1 VTVGLRTYW
10 TEVRRWVDLGTEW
23 VERMWLRDD
32 KAGRRGAGEHRWAW
46 IWLGKDA
53 SDGDIDE
60 LVRQVHEE
68 IVRLP
73 VPLGIGD
80 FMVTVTAWG
89 PRHDGAGEGYY
100 LTARQAGD
108 EVAQREDLATRQPP
122 KVVAV
127 GDAARGHV
135 ISQRD
140 WTLSA
145 RDQLRRILQRC
156 RPSRQWRI
164 VQVSLFSVGEAYLK
178 LMTRPANRD

>member
-1 VTVGLRTYW
+1 MGLRSYW

-32 KAGRRGAGEHRWAW
+32 SASRRGAGEHRWAW

-53 SDGDIDE
+53 TDADIDD

-68 IVRLP
+68 VVRLP

-80 FMVTVTAWG
+80 FMVTLTAWG
-89 PRHDGAGEGYY
+89 PRHDAAGEGHY
-100 LTARQAGD
+100 LEARQAGD
-108 EVAQREDLATRQPP
+108 EVAQREDLAMRQPP
-122 KVVAV
+122 KVIPI
-127 GDAARGHV
+127 GDASRGHV
-135 ISQRD
+135 INQKEWASG
-140 WTLSA
+140 LA
-145 RDQLRRILQRC
+145 RSQLRRILQRY

-178 LMTRPANRD
+178 LMARPASPD